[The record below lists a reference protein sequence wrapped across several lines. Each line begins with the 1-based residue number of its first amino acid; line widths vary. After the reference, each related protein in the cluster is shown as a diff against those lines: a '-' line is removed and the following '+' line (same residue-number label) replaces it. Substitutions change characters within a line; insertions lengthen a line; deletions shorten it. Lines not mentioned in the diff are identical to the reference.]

1 MFSTKVNSLYTK
13 LTMTEKKIADY
24 LIINGGDVD
33 GVTS

>member
-24 LIINGGDVD
+24 LIINVLMWAE
-33 GVTS
+33 